1 MQSLALELPKTL
13 GSTRLRVLRST
24 DLANFASYR
33 ADPSL
38 AEYQSWEPMDT
49 AAAESFLTETAS
61 ATHFIPGGSIQLAV
75 ADAILDE
82 LLGDVGLFLSEDR
95 TYAELGFTL
104 ARHSH
109 GRGHATRAAQ
119 LAIEQVFRVA
129 TVLEVRAV
137 TDQLNHASVAV
148 LRRVG
153 FVQTASQDALFKGT
167 PCVELLFARSRGDA

>member
-1 MQSLALELPKTL
+1 MKSLALELPKTL
-13 GSTRLRVLRST
+13 ESTRLRVLRPT
-24 DLANFASYR
+24 DLASFASYR

-49 AAAESFLTETAS
+49 ATAESFLTETAS
-61 ATHFIPGGSIQLAV
+61 ATHFKPGGWIQLAV
-75 ADAILDE
+75 ADATLDE
-82 LLGDVGLFLSEDR
+82 LLGDVGLFLSEDC

-104 ARHSH
+104 ARHAH

-153 FVQTASQDALFKGT
+153 FVQAGSRETLFKGK
-167 PCVELLFARSRGDA
+167 PGVELLFARSRGDA

>member
-13 GSTRLRVLRST
+13 GATSLRVLRPT

-33 ADPSL
+33 ADPNL
-38 AEYQSWEPMDT
+38 AEYQSWEPINT

-61 ATHFIPGGSIQLAV
+61 ATHFIPGGWIQLAV
-75 ADAILDE
+75 ADSTLDE
-82 LLGDVGLFLSEDR
+82 LLGDVGLFLSQDC

-104 ARHSH
+104 ARQSH
-109 GRGHATRAAQ
+109 GQGHATRAAH
-119 LAIEQVFRVA
+119 LAIEQVFRLP

-153 FVQTASQDALFKGT
+153 FVQTASQDALFKGK